1 MSDIFEPEAY
11 SINDLKYWYNR
22 KELDVKPYFQR
33 GQVWPDKAKSYLIDT
48 ILRGLPIPT
57 IYIRQILNI
66 QTDKSTRQVVDGQ
79 QRLTTI
85 LSYINDGFKVLKL
98 HNETYGNMYFSEL
111 PDEIKEKF
119 LKYKISVSQVIT
131 KDDKIILDMFAR
143 INSYS
148 ITLNNQEK
156 LNAKYFGEFKQTMY
170 NLGREFYSFWRYNN
184 ILTENQIARMN
195 DIELVSDLVI
205 TMMEGISARNNTS
218 ISTHYKDYDTKF
230 EHKDKIIN
238 QFRSVIETIKRIY
251 GQTKVE
257 SSSSENIVLGLDE
270 FEGAPKF
277 YSLFVSIY
285 DILYGLKGSTI
296 KSPHGIRVS
305 DYPKIKAELDNISA
319 IIQNRDKEYL
329 SFVEAFKRQT
339 TNKNKREL
347 RHKIITSKLL
357 SVMA

>member
-22 KELDVKPYFQR
+22 KELDIKPYFQR
-33 GQVWPDKAKSYLIDT
+33 REVWPDKAKSYLIDT

-57 IYIRQILNI
+57 IYIRQILDI
-66 QTDKSTRQVVDGQ
+66 QTDKSTRQIVDGQ

-85 LSYINDGFKVLKL
+85 LSYINNGFKVLKL
-98 HNETYGNMYFSEL
+98 HNETYGNIYFSDL
-111 PDEIKEKF
+111 PGEVKEKF

-170 NLGREFYSFWRYNN
+170 NISREFYSFWKYNN

-205 TMMEGISARNNTS
+205 TMMEGISARNNAIIT
-218 ISTHYKDYDTKF
+218 THYKDYDNKF
-230 EHKDKIIN
+230 EHRDKIIN
-238 QFRSVIETIKRIY
+238 QFKSVIETIKRIY
-251 GQTKVE
+251 GQMKVE
-257 SSSSENIVLGLDE
+257 NSSPENTELGLNE

-296 KSPHGIRVS
+296 KPHGIRAS

-319 IIQNRDKEYL
+319 IIQNRDNEYS

-339 TNKNKREL
+339 TNKDKREL
-347 RHKIITSKLL
+347 RHKIITKKLL
-357 SVMA
+357 SAIA